1 MQNWK
6 FIVIGLSS
14 TEGHHRA
21 QIMIK
26 DTWRGLWK
34 AFQFLKRNV
43 DLVPLSSLNQLREA
57 PRGIGKRKKDIQKN
71 LLPLFLNSKDDQQKQ
86 NFWNDI
92 PTRTYS
98 PDLAVSDDE
107 DPSFAE

>member
-1 MQNWK
+1 
-6 FIVIGLSS
+6 
-14 TEGHHRA
+14 
-21 QIMIK
+21 MIK

-34 AFQFLKRNV
+34 AFQFRKRNTE
-43 DLVPLSSLNQLREA
+43 LVPLSALNQLGEE
-57 PRGIGKRKKDIQKN
+57 DIQKN